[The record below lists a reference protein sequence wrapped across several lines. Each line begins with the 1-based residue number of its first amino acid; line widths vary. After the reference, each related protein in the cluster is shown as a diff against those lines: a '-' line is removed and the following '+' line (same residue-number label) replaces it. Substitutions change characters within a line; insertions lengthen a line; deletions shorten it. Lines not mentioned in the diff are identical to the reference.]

1 MIKQL
6 RRRHLQIWSA
16 LLILIPAG
24 IVSATIVIPK
34 QAKDKVLQPSSSLSL
49 PNVIRTIDKE
59 NYTINLRSNS
69 NILQQVEWINK
80 TSLTTPTTVLYKTFP
95 GKTGIEGA
103 DLIGRIESKGIY
115 HFELRPDSTRNY
127 NFILYDFIHH
137 QIIDSINF
145 K

>member
-6 RRRHLQIWSA
+6 RRNHLQIWTA
-16 LLILIPAG
+16 LLILVPAV
-24 IVSATIVIPK
+24 IISATVVIPK
-34 QAKDKVLQPSSSLSL
+34 QAKDKLLQPAASLGL
-49 PNVIRTIDKE
+49 INVIKTIDKE

-69 NILQQVEWINK
+69 NIPQQVEWINK
-80 TSLTTPTTVLYKTFP
+80 TSLTTPTAVLYKTFP

-115 HFELRPDSTRNY
+115 HFELRPDSTSNY
-127 NFILYDFIHH
+127 NFILYDFIHQ

-145 K
+145 